1 MCGIFGCALLGD
13 NSGEVLYSSLK
24 RLEYRGYDSAGQ
36 ATIDS
41 GRILVAKDVGRI
53 DEVDSSQGLSR
64 MRGRVGIGH
73 TRWATH
79 GAPSRENA
87 HPHLDCSG
95 RIAIVHNGI
104 IENFMELR
112 ELLQRGGHVFKSRTD
127 SEVISH
133 LVEDFMKSGEGFV
146 EAVRLAAESLRGSF
160 AVAAICLDEPDK
172 VVCIRKESPLIVGIG
187 EVGNFCSSDIPALLP
202 YTNKVIPLED
212 GDLAI
217 LDPKGFRILDWRTGS
232 MVEREVMEISWSPEV
247 AMKSGFA
254 HFMLKE
260 IYEQPMAIRN
270 VLRGQR
276 IYYELAASMLRRASK
291 VFLVACG
298 TSHHACIFGSYA
310 MANLSGLASYPI
322 IASEFEAQCKN
333 LIDGNTLVLAV
344 SQSGETA
351 DTLNAVRAAKA
362 MGASVIGITN
372 TMGSSLTRLSDVYI
386 GQNSGP
392 EVGVAATKTFTA
404 QVVVLL
410 KLAMELARSGS
421 SRNGGIDSL
430 AEELAALPSKMEEAI
445 RTSEEKV
452 KGIALKYSA
461 KGSFCFLARGV
472 NVPTALEGRLKL
484 LELSYLPAL
493 AYPAGESK
501 HGFIAVV
508 EEGYPV
514 IFLAP
519 RDGTRERIIG
529 NMMEMKARGASI
541 IALIERGDEE
551 LKGLADDFIEM
562 PPCANELLY
571 PPIYAVPLQLF
582 AYYTST
588 LKGYDPDMPRNLAK
602 SVTVM

>member
-1 MCGIFGCALLGD
+1 MCGIFGCALIGE
-13 NSGEVLYSSLK
+13 NSGEILYNSLK

-36 ATIDS
+36 AVIES
-41 GRILVAKDVGRI
+41 GRIVVAKDVGKI
-53 DEVDSSQGLSR
+53 DEVNSSHGLSG

-87 HPHLDCSG
+87 HPHLDCDG
-95 RIAIVHNGI
+95 RIAVVHNGI

-112 ELLQRGGHVFKSRTD
+112 NYLQGKGHIFRSRTD
-127 SEVISH
+127 SEVIPH
-133 LVEDFMKSGEGFV
+133 LIEDFMDGGEGFV
-146 EAVRLAAESLRGSF
+146 DAVRLAAEGLKGSF
-160 AVAAICLDEPDK
+160 ASAAICLDEPDK
-172 VVCIRKESPLIVGIG
+172 IVCMKKESPLIVGMGGI
-187 EVGNFCSSDIPALLP
+187 GNFCSSDIPALLP
-202 YTNKVIPLED
+202 YTNRVIPLED
-212 GDLAI
+212 GDLAVI
-217 LDPKGFRILDWRTGS
+217 KAEGVGILDWRTGS
-232 MVEREVMEISWSPEV
+232 GLDREAMEVSWSPEV

-270 VLRGQR
+270 ALRGQR
-276 IYYELAASMLRRASK
+276 IYYDLAASMLKRASRI
-291 VFLVACG
+291 FLVACG

-310 MANLSGLASYPI
+310 MANLSGLASYPV
-322 IASEFEAQCKN
+322 IASEFEAQCEN
-333 LIDGNTLVLAV
+333 LVDERALVLAV

-351 DTLNAVRAAKA
+351 DTLNAVRSAKRK
-362 MGASVIGITN
+362 GASVIGITN

-410 KLAMELARSGS
+410 KLALELAKARSPPGKA
-421 SRNGGIDSL
+421 IDAL
-430 AEELAALPSKMEEAI
+430 AEGLVALPSMMEEAI
-445 RTSEEKV
+445 RLSEEGV
-452 KGIALKYSA
+452 KRIAMKYFTR
-461 KGSFCFLARGV
+461 GSFCFLARGV

-551 LKGLADDFIEM
+551 LKQLADDFIEM
-562 PPCANELLY
+562 PPCAHELLY

-602 SVTVM
+602 SVTVT